1 MSGGLSYS
9 LRQPT
14 SVTNVLTRAG
24 SKHSLVDQRL
34 QASENIEAMRA
45 HYSRYINDRKP
56 SSLQKYGPQISS
68 GPIGQ
73 VGVMRGKQAPKKAK
87 SNVNAYSTHLLNQMR
102 RHESK
107 IIKEM
112 TRPQSNRSLLGS
124 KGPVVREKSPM
135 DKGKARKS
143 GC

>member
-1 MSGGLSYS
+1 M
-9 LRQPT
+9 
-14 SVTNVLTRAG
+14 LTRAG

-73 VGVMRGKQAPKKAK
+73 VGVMTQRGKQAPKKAK

-112 TRPQSNRSLLGS
+112 TRPQSTRSLLGS
-124 KGPVVREKSPM
+124 KGPVPREKSPM

-143 GC
+143 DC